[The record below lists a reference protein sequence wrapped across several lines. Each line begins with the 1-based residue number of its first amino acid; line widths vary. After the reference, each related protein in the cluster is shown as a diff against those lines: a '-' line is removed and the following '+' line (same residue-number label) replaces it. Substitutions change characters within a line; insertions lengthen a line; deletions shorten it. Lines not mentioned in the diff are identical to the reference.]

1 MKWDFIFWRSG
12 ESCCNWNLLLLL
24 KLRSLSGVF
33 LWLYIWHF
41 CYCIL
46 SDVDIL
52 IYITIGAKALLT
64 FCSTGCCFFVFI
76 FFTILTTVWEFEY
89 SLFDTEYFFLFDW
102 QTLWAFCSH
111 SGVGYVHTH
120 SSYPITPELC
130 HLHKTTIRKIII
142 CEGTQYQQTTQN
154 KILQSNV
161 IYIYIYIV
169 IIIWLQ
175 RFKIV
180 FFLFPPHW

>member
-1 MKWDFIFWRSG
+1 M
-12 ESCCNWNLLLLL
+12 L

-161 IYIYIYIV
+161 IYIYSYYNLTSKV
-169 IIIWLQ
+169 Q
-175 RFKIV
+175 NC
-180 FFLFPPHW
+180 FFFISTSLVTNGNGGSEFLSSFHNKHFFCT